1 MIATALS
8 ALFALAALTAI
19 AVIAA
24 AVRQHGGAALAAR
37 GAWLACPET
46 RGMTYRISEVQVQ
59 RAPAQVLKLPIR
71 PKARNFPQPNRRAA

>member
-19 AVIAA
+19 VVIAA
-24 AVRQHGGAALAAR
+24 AVRQHSGVAMAAR

-46 RGMTYRISEVQVQ
+46 LVMTYRISEVQVR
-59 RAPAQVLKLPIR
+59 RAPAQVLTLPVK
-71 PKARNFPQPNRRAA
+71 PKARNFPLPERRAA